1 MRFLLVLFA
10 LLSGLSLPEVANATT
25 RTEMAGSAQAGF
37 VAAPVAAHC
46 VVQAARVRAA
56 RPAFHVAQ
64 QIAPTP
70 FVPLA
75 MAHVATYRG
84 DRARE

>member
-25 RTEMAGSAQAGF
+25 RTEVSAPAGF

-70 FVPLA
+70 FVPVA